1 MSAVIL
7 DGLAR
12 TCPAFVPTAEPTRI
26 GTSLLQRGLLKGQQ
40 VIANRLDTLPTLK
53 GIKPDFSQIKFVDPG
68 LQNTPVNDLLK
79 KVGSVTEPREA
90 LLSADVQNAILA
102 AAQSVAG
109 GSASPQQAADT
120 LEQAAEAAANQ

>member
-1 MSAVIL
+1 VASKSKNRA
-7 DGLAR
+7 A
-12 TCPAFVPTAEPTRI
+12 AETFAKWI
-26 GTSLLQRGLLKGQQ
+26 ATTKQGQQ

-53 GIKPDFSQIKFVDPG
+53 GIKPDFTQIKFVDPS
-68 LQNTPVNDLLK
+68 LQSTPVNDLLK
-79 KVGSVTEPREA
+79 KVGSVNEPREA

-109 GSASPQQAADT
+109 GSASPQQAANT